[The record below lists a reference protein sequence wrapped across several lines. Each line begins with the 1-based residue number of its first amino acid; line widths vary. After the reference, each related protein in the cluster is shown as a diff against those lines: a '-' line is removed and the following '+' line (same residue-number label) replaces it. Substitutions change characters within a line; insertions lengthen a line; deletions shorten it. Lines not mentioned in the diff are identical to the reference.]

1 MIYLTSILFQNLRSH
16 WKLSWMSQLN
26 SSSDLK
32 FKSDILSLWKSLV
45 DVKFNM
51 THFQMR
57 EFVSSAT
64 NLDSFKKEE
73 NSILK
78 RKWLEVLN
86 EILCYGSTL
95 GIQSDVPGEVSEV
108 AHQIVRMSI
117 TDGIDFKIS
126 EVHIGLAGKQSCN
139 RFLIFSCDGQVISE

>member
-1 MIYLTSILFQNLRSH
+1 
-16 WKLSWMSQLN
+16 MSQLN

-126 EVHIGLAGKQSCN
+126 EVHIGLAGKQSC
-139 RFLIFSCDGQVISE
+139 R

>member
-1 MIYLTSILFQNLRSH
+1 
-16 WKLSWMSQLN
+16 
-26 SSSDLK
+26 
-32 FKSDILSLWKSLV
+32 
-45 DVKFNM
+45 
-51 THFQMR
+51 MR

-126 EVHIGLAGKQSCN
+126 EVHIGLAGKQSC
-139 RFLIFSCDGQVISE
+139 RWFLKFSCKGQVISEWKFDALNFPKKPMEKFDEFLPENLEIG